1 MKKTFKGVL
10 ALAFCIVTVF
20 ATMIIAAAVDAPKAK
35 VKAVTYNTATISWA
49 AVKGADGGYE
59 IQRSTSSKSGFKTI
73 ATTTSTS
80 YKDSKLTT
88 GKTYYYRVRAVD
100 KTLFGKRYSSWTSVV
115 KAKPVPS
122 KVTGV
127 KASPNYNS
135 IKLTWSKVSGAS
147 GYEIQV
153 YSSKKW
159 KAYKTA
165 SKNTITISKLK
176 LGTTYQYRIR
186 AYKTVSKKK
195 VYGDFSSTIKATP
208 TLKAPSSFV
217 LKGVSTSSLT
227 LSWSAVDGAK
237 GYEVYNASTK
247 KWTNTKTKR
256 SLTVK
261 KLKAGTKYGFIVR
274 AYSGKYDGT
283 KTKTL
288 SFYTTP
294 SAPSG
299 LKVSKAAATTLDV
312 SWSKVTGA
320 AGYQVQYSTDG
331 KKWTSLSGTTKTTAT
346 IKSLKSATKYYVR
359 VRAYVKN
366 SNVKDISATSYGAYS
381 SKLTAYTNVVAPK
394 TISLSKATTT
404 SLSITWSSSTGATK
418 YEYYNPVTKK
428 WVSTG
433 TSRSATISGLKAGT
447 KYSLKVR
454 ATGNSKNAVESSSVS
469 FTTAPAAVT
478 GLKCNST
485 TIGGV
490 IISDATTNSFTVTWS
505 KVTGAAGYRVQHSA
519 DGKTWTNLT
528 TSSTTATIKSLKAD
542 TAYTV
547 KVSAYVKNSSATT
560 YGTEAVAVVKTLS
573 TAKAA
578 VTATAESSTDIR
590 LSWTEISGATGYV
603 IEKFS
608 TTYKDWI
615 PYNFTAK
622 TWEPYEDFSSEE
634 KITTAETTFVDT
646 SRTSA
651 RNDLYRV
658 RVVDANSYLC
668 YPSEIASGHTA
679 DISIKSDAY
688 TTELEFMG
696 EEGAKSINVHTIYPY
711 STSEVSVIES
721 GFTYSNGKYKVKI
734 SLAPNSI
741 QSFLIVARGSNGMSK
756 GSTGSIVLKTQPL
769 KAITSSSD
777 SNYNASVNSHLLYLT
792 HAINNTKTY
801 TDKITVKL
809 ASSITTNCGE
819 LEVYRNG
826 ERKPL
831 WEAALGLLMGDE
843 LSKDIQESNNYT
855 YTFTDGKAKDSSNIA
870 VQLRSFLEPNSN
882 AYKYAYLH
890 NGSNPDAWK
899 NGISNFTSSL
909 SNGRL
914 TVSFKLKKEAND
926 PLYHNGFLSVLN
938 SKSLSQEGLSTE
950 EVVVGESTV
959 KATVSSDYILES
971 YSAVAPFTGKFSMS
985 MTATEDSNEDG
996 ITIEKGDN
1004 ILFKIP
1010 ITGNSN
1016 FTYTFTR

>member
-115 KAKPVPS
+115 KANPVPS

-331 KKWTSLSGTTKTTAT
+331 KKWTSLSGTAKTTAT

-381 SKLTAYTNVVAPK
+381 SKLTAYTAPAAPSSITYSGITAGTV
-394 TISLSKATTT
+394 TISWKTVS
-404 SLSITWSSSTGATK
+404 GATG
-418 YEYYNPVTKK
+418 YEVYNPVTKK
-428 WVSTG
+428 WVDVKTA
-433 TSRSATISGLKAGT
+433 ATYKFSSLKAAT
-447 KYSLKVR
+447 DYTFKVR
-454 ATGNSKNAVESSSVS
+454 AYSKYAKSSEKTITV
-469 FTTAPAAVT
+469 TTTPAKVT
-478 GLKCNST
+478 GVS
-485 TIGGV
+485 
-490 IISDATTNSFTVTWS
+490 ISDLTPSSFKATWS
-505 KVTGAAGYRVQHSA
+505 KVTGADGYNIYIYDYS
-519 DGKTWTNLT
+519 TNKQTTLAST
-528 TSSTTATIKSLKAD
+528 TSLSYTFKNLKENTKYKIAI
-542 TAYTV
+542 
-547 KVSAYVKNSSATT
+547 SSFVKNSNGNTYADLTWYDNITT
-560 YGTEAVAVVKTLS
+560 YASNTIIVTWPKVSGANNYSVERFNPQTHTWDSITTTSALSYRDDSQADNSAALYRISAYNNSTFISSVQKEVANFGISVSKATNTITVGWNKPVFQNSSKPLRFYSVFELPRKGSGDTEEKLVCVIDPSKTKHTFFTAHGTEQTYVVYAHNDTLDMSIRVGYIYNEERRIPVAKFTVRAEELAINDTDVSKTGQLLMLTDAINRTKYEQGIINVTRDSVTSVSTDEISIESPLLGVVIAAMPELLEFADGPTKISAKGPDEILKFMNAMDEKDTATKEEISKTEAVKESVSFEEGLS
-573 TAKAA
+573 
-578 VTATAESSTDIR
+578 
-590 LSWTEISGATGYV
+590 
-603 IEKFS
+603 FS
-608 TTYKDWI
+608 TTI
-615 PYNFTAK
+615 GN
-622 TWEPYEDFSSEE
+622 
-634 KITTAETTFVDT
+634 
-646 SRTSA
+646 
-651 RNDLYRV
+651 
-658 RVVDANSYLC
+658 
-668 YPSEIASGHTA
+668 
-679 DISIKSDAY
+679 
-688 TTELEFMG
+688 
-696 EEGAKSINVHTIYPY
+696 
-711 STSEVSVIES
+711 
-721 GFTYSNGKYKVKI
+721 
-734 SLAPNSI
+734 
-741 QSFLIVARGSNGMSK
+741 
-756 GSTGSIVLKTQPL
+756 
-769 KAITSSSD
+769 
-777 SNYNASVNSHLLYLT
+777 
-792 HAINNTKTY
+792 
-801 TDKITVKL
+801 
-809 ASSITTNCGE
+809 
-819 LEVYRNG
+819 
-826 ERKPL
+826 
-831 WEAALGLLMGDE
+831 GLLHYYIDPTE
-843 LSKDIQESNNYT
+843 TLPYT
-855 YTFTDGKAKDSSNIA
+855 
-870 VQLRSFLEPNSN
+870 
-882 AYKYAYLH
+882 AYLY
-890 NGSNPDAWK
+890 NSENVSAWK
-899 NGISNFTSSL
+899 NGFSSVSTSK
-909 SNGRL
+909 SNGNYILKATIKAEKYGTSVNQAKSFYHGGFCSLFDELDFTGADGMENKL
-914 TVSFKLKKEAND
+914 TDIAATNITAVI
-926 PLYHNGFLSVLN
+926 N
-938 SKSLSQEGLSTE
+938 SKGQL
-950 EVVVGESTV
+950 
-959 KATVSSDYILES
+959 VSYSFSDTKMTSDYEMNQDGLKMNLKA
-971 YSAVAPFTGKFSMS
+971 SAS
-985 MTATEDSNEDG
+985 TA
-996 ITIEKGDN
+996 
-1004 ILFKIP
+1004 FKYD
-1010 ITGNSN
+1010 
-1016 FTYTFTR
+1016 FTYGSES